1 MTYRKLTADDFIL
14 MAANR
19 TITDFRPETVRE
31 HRRRI
36 RAMEREAIPS
46 RDGWFET
53 AFWVVTAA
61 LAGLIT
67 LSCPVL
73 FVMWWLGMY

>member
-1 MTYRKLTADDFIL
+1 MTYRKLTADDFVL

-36 RAMEREAIPS
+36 RSMEREVVPS
-46 RDGWFET
+46 GGLFET
-53 AFWVVTAA
+53 VFWYVTAA